1 MPQDDKNV
9 PAFDSQ
15 AQITLELLSAIEA
28 DDKVTQRALAQ
39 RLGVALGLANTYLK
53 RCVRKGL
60 IKVQQAPT
68 NRYSYY
74 MTPKGFSEKSR
85 LTAEFL
91 KQSFNFFRVS
101 RQQLGAIFE
110 TIDSRQNVRIAL
122 IGKSD
127 LAEVA
132 ILNAAESGRTLT
144 VIVDPVA
151 AKTTSS
157 FMQIPVVPALDATLS
172 IDIAIITD
180 MSNPQGAYDI
190 TARAL
195 APDSIHFPRFLGIR
209 RDGAPVAPEEVAP

>member
-1 MPQDDKNV
+1 MPEDDNT
-9 PAFDSQ
+9 ASTFDNQS
-15 AQITLELLSAIEA
+15 QITLELLSLIEA
-28 DDKVTQRALAQ
+28 DDKVTQRDLAK

-53 RCVRKGL
+53 RCVRTGL

-68 NRYSYY
+68 KRYSYY

-101 RQQLGAIFE
+101 RQQLGEIFK
-110 TIDSRQNVRIAL
+110 TIGSRPNIRIAL

-132 ILNAAESGRTLT
+132 ILNAAESGCALT
-144 VIVDPVA
+144 VIVDPAA

-157 FMQIPVVPALDATLS
+157 FMQIPLRPALDAS
-172 IDIAIITD
+172 QPVDIAIITD
-180 MSNPQGAYDI
+180 MSNPQVAYDL
-190 TARAL
+190 TALAL
-195 APDSIHFPRFLGIR
+195 APDNIHFPRFLGIR
-209 RDGAPVAPEEVAP
+209 RNGTPVISEDAEP